1 MFDRGSLVMQK
12 YLIIVKV
19 LLLRVQLENES
30 VLSFGNS
37 LIMTAQIA
45 LQTFCLE
52 HVDDILKG

>member
-1 MFDRGSLVMQK
+1 MQK